1 MNKSTLFVFIVV
13 VLAAFG
19 CTSSKTQSAIEGK
32 IAGAEG
38 QTVYLE
44 RLVNNRWGRTDSTT
58 ISSDGS
64 FALTPVNS
72 LEMDY
77 YRLTLTER
85 DFIILIA
92 DSTEDIKV
100 DGKAGELNLKADVSG
115 SENTSLLREF
125 ENTVNGLFEKE
136 SALMQAIQSEAT
148 PEGRA
153 QKQSEVMTIR
163 KERSDKTKAWLESNS
178 STPAALAVVQMLDYR
193 ADQSYY
199 RKVVNDI
206 AGKMGHSM
214 HYKMFKQQVDRA
226 ALQGKE
232 QPAGEEQPAAGNK
245 VTVGALAPE
254 IAMPD
259 PSGKVRKLSSLK
271 GKVVLI
277 DFWASW
283 CGPCRRENPNVVA
296 AYNKY
301 KKDGFEVFSVSL
313 DKAAEPWK
321 EAIKADGLIWPN
333 HVSDLKFWNSQA
345 AADYGV
351 HSIPFP
357 VLIDKEGKVV
367 AFGNNVRG
375 QMLEDYLKQ
384 ILGR

>member
-1 MNKSTLFVFIVV
+1 
-13 VLAAFG
+13 
-19 CTSSKTQSAIEGK
+19 
-32 IAGAEG
+32 
-38 QTVYLE
+38 
-44 RLVNNRWGRTDSTT
+44 
-58 ISSDGS
+58 
-64 FALTPVNS
+64 
-72 LEMDY
+72 
-77 YRLTLTER
+77 
-85 DFIILIA
+85 
-92 DSTEDIKV
+92 
-100 DGKAGELNLKADVSG
+100 
-115 SENTSLLREF
+115 
-125 ENTVNGLFEKE
+125 
-136 SALMQAIQSEAT
+136 
-148 PEGRA
+148 
-153 QKQSEVMTIR
+153 
-163 KERSDKTKAWLESNS
+163 
-178 STPAALAVVQMLDYR
+178 MLDYR

-245 VTVGALAPE
+245 VTVGAPAPE

>member
-1 MNKSTLFVFIVV
+1 MNKSTLFALMTV
-13 VLAAFG
+13 VLCTIG
-19 CTSSKTQSAIEGK
+19 CATSNTQSAIEGK

-38 QTVYLE
+38 QTIYLE

-64 FALTPVNS
+64 FALTPQNS

-77 YRLTLTER
+77 YRLTLTDR

-100 DGKAGELNLKADVSG
+100 DGKVGELNLKANVSG
-115 SENTSLLREF
+115 SENTSLLRDF
-125 ENTVNGLFEKE
+125 ENTVNSLFEKE
-136 SALMQAIQSEAT
+136 SELMQSMQAEQTE
-148 PEGRA
+148 EGRA
-153 QKQSEVMTIR
+153 QKQSEIMAVR

-206 AGKMGHSM
+206 ARVMGHSM

-226 ALQGKE
+226 ALQGKDK
-232 QPAGEEQPAAGNK
+232 PAGEEAAAAGNK
-245 VTVGALAPE
+245 ITVGAAAPE

-301 KKDGFEVFSVSL
+301 KKRWIRS
-313 DKAAEPWK
+313 
-321 EAIKADGLIWPN
+321 
-333 HVSDLKFWNSQA
+333 
-345 AADYGV
+345 
-351 HSIPFP
+351 
-357 VLIDKEGKVV
+357 
-367 AFGNNVRG
+367 
-375 QMLEDYLKQ
+375 
-384 ILGR
+384 ILGITR